1 MPCVAYLADPAEVNS
16 TVGETYVLRSHIARQ
31 YNQNRLS
38 SLRET
43 ISIAFG
49 PEAKLA
55 RRRLTASREAFAHDK
70 LNKLVEDKSDDSRSV
85 GQI

>member
-49 PEAKLA
+49 SEAQLCP
-55 RRRLTASREAFAHDK
+55 SEADR
-70 LNKLVEDKSDDSRSV
+70 VSRSV
-85 GQI
+85 RT